1 MAKDHFLVATEERFP
16 ITVAVDHAFATSQVT
31 PEFVASR
38 KRELAELVSEAAKT
52 FGFQAKTTLTN
63 ALDVSLG
70 LLSLALA
77 ADSGGKTDPERW
89 ARRIVEQSW
98 KDLVKEAIGMSRH
111 LKEKDEGY
119 DYLFESD
126 RDPRILRELL
136 RDFALRRD
144 HQNQW
149 MGYKVFSDYRDGRK
163 RCQTTDGLVRQL
175 LRDLVKRNLPWIG
188 DPIDGPATA
197 DEALNTLLFREVTGL
212 GFKKKDICLS
222 EAEFLIVRKQY
233 DANPAIWKKQVQKRF
248 RAIQDSIHPDQVSS
262 LDKNWLED
270 HLRKGPPKLKSLDLE
285 HLDEVMGV
293 YYYQSEFQ

>member
-119 DYLFESD
+119 DYLF
-126 RDPRILRELL
+126 
-136 RDFALRRD
+136 
-144 HQNQW
+144 
-149 MGYKVFSDYRDGRK
+149 
-163 RCQTTDGLVRQL
+163 
-175 LRDLVKRNLPWIG
+175 
-188 DPIDGPATA
+188 
-197 DEALNTLLFREVTGL
+197 
-212 GFKKKDICLS
+212 
-222 EAEFLIVRKQY
+222 
-233 DANPAIWKKQVQKRF
+233 
-248 RAIQDSIHPDQVSS
+248 
-262 LDKNWLED
+262 
-270 HLRKGPPKLKSLDLE
+270 
-285 HLDEVMGV
+285 
-293 YYYQSEFQ
+293 